1 MEPGEIFK
9 SMEELS
15 GMSEKERSLIFN
27 RKPNIETFISNVKKN
42 KYSKIL
48 ILAGA
53 GISVS
58 AGIPDFRSPE
68 SGLFHNLQKYKLPQ
82 PESIFDLHFFR
93 SNPKPFFSLTREI
106 YPSNFEPTPTHRFFQ
121 LLDQKDMLLRVYTQ
135 NIDTLERQTG
145 MRGDKV
151 IECHGSY
158 ATNTC
163 LTCKRKYSQNWF
175 KKQIF
180 QSSDNVDDNVVIPTC
195 LNCNGIVKPDITFY
209 GENLPAQFG
218 RMYKNDVNE
227 ADALIVLGTS
237 LQVYPVAGIV
247 DLVKPDIPR
256 ILINR
261 DCVHRANYLGKLSK
275 GTFEISTDGFWFGK
289 KELEKHNYRDIFVQ
303 GDCDDVIKDICKE
316 LKWDEELNKLLNNKT
331 KSDNNTPDNNGNNI
345 KNAETEESVQNNNG
359 KVTQGNG
366 NDLSAM
372 LDNLSLKNE

>member
-1 MEPGEIFK
+1 
-9 SMEELS
+9 
-15 GMSEKERSLIFN
+15 
-27 RKPNIETFISNVKKN
+27 
-42 KYSKIL
+42 
-48 ILAGA
+48 
-53 GISVS
+53 
-58 AGIPDFRSPE
+58 
-68 SGLFHNLQKYKLPQ
+68 
-82 PESIFDLHFFR
+82 
-93 SNPKPFFSLTREI
+93 
-106 YPSNFEPTPTHRFFQ
+106 
-121 LLDQKDMLLRVYTQ
+121 
-135 NIDTLERQTG
+135 
-145 MRGDKV
+145 
-151 IECHGSY
+151 
-158 ATNTC
+158 
-163 LTCKRKYSQNWF
+163 
-175 KKQIF
+175 
-180 QSSDNVDDNVVIPTC
+180 
-195 LNCNGIVKPDITFY
+195 
-209 GENLPAQFG
+209 
-218 RMYKNDVNE
+218 MYKNDVNE

-331 KSDNNTPDNNGNNI
+331 KSDNNTPDNNGTNI